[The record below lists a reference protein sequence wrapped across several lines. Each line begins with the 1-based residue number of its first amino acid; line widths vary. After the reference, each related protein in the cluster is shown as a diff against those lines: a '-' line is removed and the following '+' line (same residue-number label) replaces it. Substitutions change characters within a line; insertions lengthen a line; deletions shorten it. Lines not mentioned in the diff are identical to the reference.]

1 MNMKK
6 LDNLLNQL
14 EANVSHYETL
24 NQKVS
29 EATIGW
35 HIEHSLLLLN
45 GVTNLLIK
53 SNPKDYT
60 WKFNFIRLVVLTMK
74 KIPRGKAKSPE
85 VVLPKGILDN
95 NSLLTHISVTRN
107 KINELNT
114 LPKDRY
120 FEHPFFGKLKLKQT
134 INFLEI
140 HTNHHLDIIEDI
152 KK

>member
-6 LDNLLNQL
+6 LNNLLDQL

-29 EATIGW
+29 EANVGW
-35 HIEHSLLLLN
+35 HIEHSLLSLN

-53 SNPKDYT
+53 SNPNDYT
-60 WKFNFIRLVVLTMK
+60 WKFNFIRIVVLTMK

-85 VVLPKGILDN
+85 VVLPKGIIDN
-95 NSLLTHISVTRN
+95 NSLLSHISVTRN
-107 KINELNT
+107 KINELKT

-140 HTNHHLDIIEDI
+140 HTMHHLDIIEDI

>member
-14 EANVSHYETL
+14 EANVLYYERL

-35 HIEHSLLLLN
+35 HIEHSLLSLN

-53 SNPKDYT
+53 SNPTDYT
-60 WKFNFIRLVVLTMK
+60 WKFNFIRIVVLTMK

-85 VVLPKGILDN
+85 VVLPKGIIDKH
-95 NSLLTHISVTRN
+95 SLLTHILVTRN
-107 KINELNT
+107 KINELKT

-120 FEHPFFGKLKLKQT
+120 FEHPFFEKLKLKQT

-140 HTNHHLDIIEDI
+140 HTMHHLDIIEDI

>member
-1 MNMKK
+1 
-6 LDNLLNQL
+6 
-14 EANVSHYETL
+14 
-24 NQKVS
+24 
-29 EATIGW
+29 
-35 HIEHSLLLLN
+35 
-45 GVTNLLIK
+45 
-53 SNPKDYT
+53 
-60 WKFNFIRLVVLTMK
+60 MK

-85 VVLPKGILDN
+85 VVLPKGIIDN

-107 KINELNT
+107 KINELKT

-140 HTNHHLDIIEDI
+140 HTKHHLDIIEDI